1 MGWYIPGHSHPSVGN
16 HLGDSRYRKD
26 GSFPVPGET
35 PGAVWCIEVGPRT
48 AAVIVLAGGLAITVY
63 AYWLNHGS

>member
-1 MGWYIPGHSHPSVGN
+1 Q
-16 HLGDSRYRKD
+16 
-26 GSFPVPGET
+26 
-35 PGAVWCIEVGPRT
+35 RT